1 MLFRS
6 VGDHTALTFGDGY
19 GWSLKYNL
27 VWDGI
32 FGTGLFSGKMIEN
45 EIQWYLRMQNPYGV
59 PLDIRKDY
67 TKTDWI
73 LWVAAMAT
81 SSEDRKA
88 LIRPIHR
95 FLIDSPDRVPFTDFY
110 FTSTARQRSMQNRTV
125 QGGLF
130 MPMLKDYLSTKGS

>member
-1 MLFRS
+1 MAADFEARAV

-32 FGTGLFSGKMIEN
+32 FGTGLFTNEMIEN
-45 EIQWYLRMQNPYGV
+45 EIQWYLSMQNPYGV

-81 SSEDRKA
+81 NAEDRNA

-95 FLIDSPDRVPFTDFY
+95 FLLDTPDRVPFTDFY
-110 FTSTARQRSMQNRTV
+110 FTSTARHRSMQNRTV

-130 MPMLKDYLSTKGS
+130 IDRKSVV